1 MDDYTVV
8 DSRISAKKG
17 QIGLFMDVTNIFDTI
32 YKETNL
38 VTLPGRWFKMGLS
51 YQF

>member
-8 DSRISAKKG
+8 DSRISTKTG
-17 QIGLFMDVTNIFDTI
+17 QIDVFVDVTNIFRTV

-38 VTLPGRWFKMGLS
+38 LTLPGRWFKMGVS